1 MSMCIK
7 ISLKM
12 SFSLSSRFPE
22 NVVVSPSPTAYTI
35 SKTLNDNAVRHGT
48 SWTRHPLVGSQKCDD
63 NCGCGPICSRYSGK
77 CHQRCNNQS
86 NQAGSR
92 RLSLNPSFICPETS
106 NKEKDSRRSLRPRL
120 SLSYTENKE
129 NIQSPQRKFS
139 SGQSSIPRF
148 KKNATE
154 TQAFSFMNRQR
165 SVHNCYA
172 KQETN
177 SEHSSRQKP
186 SVKQDRN
193 NLTNESIEQDSL
205 ENESLN
211 PLNVSYTI
219 LPKIDEEGRSQN
231 PSEQQKPKDLNITDD
246 EKTTELKP
254 LKDSI
259 YSTPQSKLKDLSELL
274 ETKTKDLTNSAR
286 SKKYYDITCESEK
299 RDKGVK
305 SRDLFGIND
314 YNLILIGEEYID
326 DDYDSYIENLN
337 GAVGRSQVLQNQELY
352 EMTKYLV
359 RLYLNRKE
367 NLAATTARAT
377 SSPLQSQSFKPN
389 SKKKLGK
396 TSGKQRKNQKT
407 LNIWQQVEAIVKNAI
422 GELKVEFQN
431 DIYACTN
438 QKLDRLISEIKTEIS
453 SANVGIDDICTKK
466 TSELLS
472 KLENVALKY

>member
-1 MSMCIK
+1 
-7 ISLKM
+7 M

-22 NVVVSPSPTAYTI
+22 NVVASPSPTAYTV
-35 SKTLNDNAVRHGT
+35 SKTFNENAVRHGT
-48 SWTRHPLVGSQKCDD
+48 SWTRHPLVDSQKCDD

-77 CHQRCNNQS
+77 CHKRCNNQS
-86 NQAGSR
+86 NPVGSR
-92 RLSLNPSFICPETS
+92 RLSLNPSFICSETS

-120 SLSYTENKE
+120 SLSYSENKE
-129 NIQSPQRKFS
+129 NIQSSQRKFS

-154 TQAFSFMNRQR
+154 THAFSFMRRQKT
-165 SVHNCYA
+165 VHNCYA

-177 SEHSSRQKP
+177 SEHSTRLKP

-193 NLTNESIEQDSL
+193 NLTSESIEQDSL
-205 ENESLN
+205 KNESLN

-219 LPKIDEEGRSQN
+219 LPKIDEEVRNKN
-231 PSEQQKPKDLNITDD
+231 PSEQPKPKDLNITDD

-254 LKDSI
+254 SKDPLDSI
-259 YSTPQSKLKDLSELL
+259 YSTPQSKLKNLSELL

-286 SKKYYDITCESEK
+286 SKKYYDITCKS
-299 RDKGVK
+299 DDLDNGVK

-337 GAVGRSQVLQNQELY
+337 SAVGRSQVLQNQELY

-359 RLYLNRKE
+359 RLYLNRNEKM
-367 NLAATTARAT
+367 AASTARAT
-377 SSPLQSQSFKPN
+377 SSPLQSNLKPN
-389 SKKKLGK
+389 FKRKLGK

-407 LNIWQQVEAIVKNAI
+407 QNIWEQVKTIVQNAI

-438 QKLDRLISEIKTEIS
+438 EKLDRLISGIKTEIS
-453 SANVGIDDICTKK
+453 SANAGIDDICTKK